1 MKQLDLWAPPAPVE
15 RTGPAG
21 DDEAA
26 YPYRFMSPELQ
37 RLTREDAQRRLKE
50 TPC

>member
-1 MKQLDLWAPPAPVE
+1 MKQLDLWPPKAAK

-26 YPYRFMSPELQ
+26 YPYRFMSSELQ
-37 RLTREDAQRRLKE
+37 RLTREDAARREKDA
-50 TPC
+50 P